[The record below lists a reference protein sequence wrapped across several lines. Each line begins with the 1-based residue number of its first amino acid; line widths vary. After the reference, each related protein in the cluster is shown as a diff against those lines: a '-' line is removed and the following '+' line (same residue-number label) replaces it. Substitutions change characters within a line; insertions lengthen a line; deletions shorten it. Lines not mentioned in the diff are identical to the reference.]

1 MDWNKLQHTLFN
13 LDPVDPQAERE
24 RLKKIAQVHRSEA
37 AEELNLVNESYNITP
52 GSMPL
57 GIDSVNDFA
66 ALAGIRLDEKKQ
78 KDADQVR
85 GSEPMPKA
93 KKGRTEHPFK
103 DRLVGEA
110 DAPGSIAQ
118 AAKQGIQRGL
128 DSPNWAQDK
137 IQQKLGLDIGTKS
150 APAAPKQANSKLQPT
165 RLAQLIPVDNP
176 QHFVTALRKTQQAGD
191 QPLSRNEVT
200 SLADAF
206 TKLLAMDPKE
216 TSRVMQA
223 LRQMQVSTAPSTN
236 PAPQE
241 TIQRESIKERLYRE
255 LRSKSK

>member
-1 MDWNKLQHTLFN
+1 
-13 LDPVDPQAERE
+13 
-24 RLKKIAQVHRSEA
+24 
-37 AEELNLVNESYNITP
+37 
-52 GSMPL
+52 MPL

-66 ALAGIRLDEKKQ
+66 VLAGIRLDEKKQ

-93 KKGRTEHPFK
+93 KPGRKEHPFK
-103 DRLVGEA
+103 HRLVGE
-110 DAPGSIAQ
+110 DETPNSFAQ

-137 IQQKLGLDIGTKS
+137 IQQKLGLDGSTKS
-150 APAAPKQANSKLQPT
+150 APDSTKKANPKLQPS
-165 RLAQLIPVDNP
+165 RLAKLIPVDNP
-176 QHFVTALRKTQQAGD
+176 QNFVTALRKTQQEGE

-200 SLADAF
+200 ALADAF
-206 TKLLAMDPKE
+206 TKLLAMDPRE

-223 LRQMQVSTAPSTN
+223 IKQMQPSTTPASG

-241 TIQRESIKERLYRE
+241 SIQRESTQKESIKERLYRE
-255 LRSKSK
+255 LRNKSK

>member
-1 MDWNKLQHTLFN
+1 MDWNKLQHTLYN
-13 LDPVDPQAERE
+13 LDPVDPRKELEQLR
-24 RLKKIAQVHRSEA
+24 KIAQTPVA
-37 AEELNLVNESYNITP
+37 TEEVNLVNESYNIKP

-110 DAPGSIAQ
+110 DAPSSFAQ

-128 DSPNWAQDK
+128 DSPNWAKDK
-137 IQQKLGLDIGTKS
+137 IQQKLGLDVGAKS
-150 APAAPKQANSKLQPT
+150 TPVPKKGNSKLQPN

-176 QHFVTALRKTQQAGD
+176 QNFVTALRKTQQAGS

-200 SLADAF
+200 ALADAF
-206 TKLLAMDPKE
+206 TKLLEMDPKE

-223 LRQMQVSTAPSTN
+223 LRQMQVSTAPAAGPTPTES
-236 PAPQE
+236 
-241 TIQRESIKERLYRE
+241 IQRESIKERLYRE
-255 LRSKSK
+255 LRNKSK